1 MSVALY
7 MDENVPR
14 QIAVGLRLRDI
25 DVLTVQEDNRAG
37 MLDSQVLARATDL
50 QRVLFSRDDD
60 VGVYFPKAT
69 VYDEF
74 QDSPSISLK
83 ALNPCRQTIRP

>member
-1 MSVALY
+1 MSAYPAFGRSLFTILLGVA
-7 MDENVPR
+7 
-14 QIAVGLRLRDI
+14 ILRGDKRW
-25 DVLTVQEDNRAG
+25 G
-37 MLDSQVLARATDL
+37 
-50 QRVLFSRDDD
+50 QRNHSRLSRGD

-69 VYDEF
+69 VYDKF